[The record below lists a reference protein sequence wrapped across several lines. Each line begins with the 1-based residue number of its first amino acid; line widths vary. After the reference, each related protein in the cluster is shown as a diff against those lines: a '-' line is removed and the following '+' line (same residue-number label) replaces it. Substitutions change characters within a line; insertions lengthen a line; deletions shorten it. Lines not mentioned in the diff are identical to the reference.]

1 MVNPVTSPLFK
12 QAMDARPNAT
22 PTLARFSSAEPG
34 DPMHLDSV
42 RQAKGGQAQLRR
54 AAEEMESL
62 FVKMM
67 MGAMKK
73 TVHQE
78 EGLLYGGQAEEVF
91 DDMLTEER
99 SRRMAQTNS
108 MGLADLIVK
117 TYMKNV
123 EGGRG

>member
-1 MVNPVTSPLFK
+1 MVSSTSNNLMR
-12 QAMDARPNAT
+12 QAMDLRQGPDAR
-22 PTLARFSSAEPG
+22 LARMAQPDVG
-34 DPMHLDSV
+34 DGLRLDSV
-42 RQAKGGQAQLRR
+42 RRAGNGQAQLKRV
-54 AAEEMESL
+54 AEEMESL

-99 SRRMAQTNS
+99 SRRMAQTHS

-117 TYMKNV
+117 TYSKHV
-123 EGGRG
+123 EGTRG